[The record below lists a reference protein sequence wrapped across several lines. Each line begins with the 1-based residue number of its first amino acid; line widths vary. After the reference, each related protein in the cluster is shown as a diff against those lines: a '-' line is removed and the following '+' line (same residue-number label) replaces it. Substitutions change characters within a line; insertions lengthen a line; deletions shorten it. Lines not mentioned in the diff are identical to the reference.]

1 MDPITNGILGILF
14 LLLLISLGVH
24 IGIALGITGL
34 LGMTLIIGFDNAM
47 KMTVTS
53 IYFSNA
59 SYALVTLP
67 LFILMG
73 YLGASGGISR
83 ILYDGLSK
91 WTGKLKGSLGVATVL
106 GCAGFGAVCGSSI
119 VTAAVFAKVSAPE
132 MRRHGYDKKI
142 AYGLCSAAG
151 SIGILIPPSIL
162 AVLYGILTGLSVG
175 KLLIAGIGPGL
186 LLTLLFSLQVVFA
199 AKFRPALIREQ
210 EVRTV
215 TWKER
220 ISTIPSF
227 WPVIVTALVIFGGI
241 FSGIF
246 SPTEAAAVATL
257 TIAVLLVA
265 TKGKQS
271 LKMFA
276 EGLRDTA
283 STSAMVFL
291 TMAGACVFSR
301 FLVITDIS
309 QKFVDIILGLHMGN
323 FALLLLLTVL
333 YLFLGCLMDS
343 ISMLTITIPIL
354 HPVIVSL
361 GIDPYYFA
369 LVVIVATQ
377 VGIITPPFGLAV
389 FTVKGVAEPDVTV
402 EDIFSGAMSYFWI
415 MVASLVI
422 LIAFPVLI
430 TGFIS

>member
-1 MDPITNGILGILF
+1 MDPIVIGVLGIVF
-14 LLLLISLGVH
+14 LLIIISVGIH
-24 IGIALGITGL
+24 IGIALGVTGFL
-34 LGMTLIIGFDNAM
+34 VMSFIMGVNAAM
-47 KMTVTS
+47 RMATES
-53 IYFSNA
+53 IYFANA

-73 YLGASGGISR
+73 YLGAGGGISK

-91 WTGKLKGSLGVATVL
+91 WTGKLRGSLGIATVL

-132 MRRHGYDKKI
+132 MRRHGYHKKI

-186 LLTLLFSLQVVFA
+186 LLTLLFSLQIYFTA
-199 AKFRPALIREQ
+199 RFRPNLIAP
-210 EVRTV
+210 V
-215 TWKER
+215 TKESSWRER
-220 ISTIPSF
+220 IATIPSF
-227 WPVIVTALVIFGGI
+227 WPVIITALVIFGGI

-246 SPTEAAAVATL
+246 SPTEAAAVGTL
-257 TIAVLLVA
+257 VIFLLLVV
-265 TKGKQS
+265 TKRRQSWKMLKES
-271 LKMFA
+271 LK
-276 EGLRDTA
+276 DTA

-301 FLVITDIS
+301 SLVATDLS
-309 QKFVDIILGLHMGN
+309 EKVVEIILGLQIGN
-323 FALLLLLTVL
+323 FWLILLLVGV

-354 HPVIVSL
+354 NPVIIKL

-369 LVVIVATQ
+369 LIVIVSTQ
-377 VGIITPPFGLAV
+377 VGIITPPFGLSV
-389 FTVKGVAEPDVTV
+389 FTVKGVAESDVTL
-402 EDIFSGAMSYFWI
+402 EDVFSGAMHYFYI
-415 MVASLVI
+415 MVASIVL
-422 LIAFPVLI
+422 LMLFPFLI
-430 TGFIS
+430 TGLIS

>member
-1 MDPITNGILGILF
+1 MDPIVIGILGIIF
-14 LLLLISLGVH
+14 LLIIISVGIH
-24 IGIALGITGL
+24 IGIALGVTGFL
-34 LGMTLIIGFDNAM
+34 VMSCIMGVNTAM
-47 KMTVTS
+47 RMATES
-53 IYFSNA
+53 IYYANA
-59 SYALVTLP
+59 TYALVTLP

-73 YLGASGGISR
+73 YLAAGGGISK

-91 WTGKLKGSLGVATVL
+91 WTGKLKGSLGIATVL

-132 MRRHGYDKKI
+132 MRRHGYHKKI
-142 AYGLCSAAG
+142 AYGLCAAAG

-186 LLTLLFSLQVVFA
+186 LLTLLFSLQIYFTA
-199 AKFRPALIREQ
+199 RFRPDLI
-210 EVRTV
+210 TPV
-215 TWKER
+215 TKESTWGER
-220 ISTIPSF
+220 IAAIPSF
-227 WPVIVTALVIFGGI
+227 WPVIVTALIIFGGI

-246 SPTEAAAVATL
+246 SPTEAAAVGTFVIFL
-257 TIAVLLVA
+257 LLVV

-271 LKMFA
+271 WPMLK
-276 EGLRDTA
+276 ESLKDTA

-301 FLVITDIS
+301 SLVATDLS
-309 QKFVDIILGLHMGN
+309 EKAVELILGLQIGN
-323 FALLLLLTVL
+323 FWLILLLVVI

-354 HPVIVSL
+354 NPVIIKL

-369 LVVIVATQ
+369 LIVIVATQ
-377 VGIITPPFGLAV
+377 VGIITPPFGLSV
-389 FTVKGVAEPDVTV
+389 FTVKGVAESDVSL
-402 EDIFSGAMSYFWI
+402 EDIFAGAMNYFYI
-415 MVASLVI
+415 MVGSIVI
-422 LIAFPVLI
+422 LILCPFLI
-430 TGFIS
+430 TGLIK